1 MKRISRWY
9 TSLTA
14 DGRPLRFA
22 SAEQPGTVIPVR
34 RPDGRVERFRLT
46 DTPLYGPHRGTL
58 VADRVDYL

>member
-1 MKRISRWY
+1 MKHISRRY

-14 DGRPLRFA
+14 EGRALRFA
-22 SAEQPGTVIPVR
+22 SAEQPGTVVPVR

-46 DTPLYGPHRGTL
+46 TTPLHGPHRGTF